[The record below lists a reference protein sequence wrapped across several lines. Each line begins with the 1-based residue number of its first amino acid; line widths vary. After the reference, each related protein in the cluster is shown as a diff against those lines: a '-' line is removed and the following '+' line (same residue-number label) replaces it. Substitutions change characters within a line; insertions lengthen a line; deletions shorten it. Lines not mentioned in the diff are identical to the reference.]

1 MPKSQLKRLHELSQI
16 FSQGTANPK
25 HIQQLSALLAEINLY
40 DEGEQAVES
49 VKVSVIAAPHFG

>member
-40 DEGEQAVES
+40 DEVEPLWTE
-49 VKVSVIAAPHFG
+49 IEACL